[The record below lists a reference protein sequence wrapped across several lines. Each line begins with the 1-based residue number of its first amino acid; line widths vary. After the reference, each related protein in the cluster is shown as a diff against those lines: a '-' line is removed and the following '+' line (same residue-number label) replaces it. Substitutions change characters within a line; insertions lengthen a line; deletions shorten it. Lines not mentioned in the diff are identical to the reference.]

1 MLIGSGMGVVVGICV
16 PVGEAP
22 GMGVPVEIS
31 VMAGMVGVGNG
42 GAAGAFV
49 VQPASMISESTT
61 KVSRFIWD
69 FSLTP

>member
-1 MLIGSGMGVVVGICV
+1 MGVAVGICV
-16 PVGEAP
+16 PVGEAL

-31 VMAGMVGVGNG
+31 VMTGMDGVGNG
-42 GAAGAFV
+42 RAAGTGV
-49 VQPASMISESTT
+49 VQPASMINESTT